1 MVDYLSRVKRLAVRL
16 KLPLD
21 SSENV
26 TPYHQ
31 DKLINKE
38 KVQSSTDDLQK
49 VVMRQKVIASPKNKT
64 DGSTGD
70 DDGDDDV
77 FWAADDDGQQQ
88 HTHCQNVRRASPVAK
103 HQLNVPIVNKRLKNI
118 KRPLVSTRSVPVSPV
133 PAIPD
138 EYELKE
144 HKLRDHVDYLCREM
158 VNKPTVKT
166 YVKR

>member
-49 VVMRQKVIASPKNKT
+49 VVMRQKVSASPKNKT
-64 DGSTGD
+64 DGNTVD

-88 HTHCQNVRRASPVAK
+88 HAHCQNVRRASPVSK